1 MAATK
6 QTKIYEISL
15 REVQE
20 DGLNLKS
27 LSRDLQYVPE
37 IVMAAVQQN
46 GMALEY
52 ASERLKNDKDI
63 VLAAIKQD
71 RRALKYVSA
80 KLKDDMERVLT
91 LASKEKVGRLAQ
103 FILSKK
109 LKVLTVSE
117 ALQMRN
123 ELLTRE

>member
-1 MAATK
+1 MTTYFNAL
-6 QTKIYEISL
+6 SL
-15 REVQE
+15 IH
-20 DGLNLKS
+20 DFPN
-27 LSRDLQYVPE
+27 DPE
-37 IVMAAVQQN
+37 IVMAAVTVD
-46 GMALEY
+46 GKALKF
-52 ASERLKNDKDI
+52 ASETLQNNKDI
-63 VLAAIKQD
+63 VMAAIKQD

-80 KLKDDMERVLT
+80 KLKDDMEHVLT

-103 FILSKK
+103 FILIKK